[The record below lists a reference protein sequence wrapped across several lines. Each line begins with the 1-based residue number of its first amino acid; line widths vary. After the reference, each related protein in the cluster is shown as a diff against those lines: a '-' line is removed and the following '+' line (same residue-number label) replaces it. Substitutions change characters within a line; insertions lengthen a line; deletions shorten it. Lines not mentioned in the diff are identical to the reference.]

1 MPCSLTQAEER
12 MIFMRKTI
20 AVLLL
25 ICMLTA
31 LAACTG
37 KKTETD
43 PEEKAKMEELFQ
55 KNCSADEALKL
66 AKESDVVV
74 MEDMVCTSG
83 KNVWDDFYKAV
94 SGGNPASVL
103 CATYYTIDKNH
114 MSPEL
119 YEQEKDKYPCLYFT
133 LLEYDGNVFT
143 TKVRDSKSD
152 TIEGEESY
160 KYIQHFTGNPPPTA
174 LYSTYD
180 YFVLLDEKAEN
191 WEEIEAELYSSQYGV
206 LRKYKTVYS
215 DCK

>member
-43 PEEKAKMEELFQ
+43 PEEEAKMEELFQ

-83 KNVWDDFYKAV
+83 KNVWDDF
-94 SGGNPASVL
+94 
-103 CATYYTIDKNH
+103 
-114 MSPEL
+114 
-119 YEQEKDKYPCLYFT
+119 
-133 LLEYDGNVFT
+133 
-143 TKVRDSKSD
+143 
-152 TIEGEESY
+152 
-160 KYIQHFTGNPPPTA
+160 
-174 LYSTYD
+174 
-180 YFVLLDEKAEN
+180 
-191 WEEIEAELYSSQYGV
+191 
-206 LRKYKTVYS
+206 
-215 DCK
+215 